1 MKSYG
6 IKISH
11 LVFALLVI
19 AAGVLLFAFNAG
31 LLPIAYKSAV
41 FSWPMLLMAIGFACL
56 FSCHKWFS
64 GLILMLVGGFF
75 LLPKLDIDGRLEFI
89 TQNGWAILLI
99 AAGIFI
105 LCKALFRSTNFWDS
119 VHFHHHS
126 HHWNRRRGVRFSK
139 NWYAETGFIDRNH
152 VFGGYNE
159 KLDIKDFKGGDI
171 NCVFGGVELDLT
183 DSELAEGVHTLEL
196 NSVFGGVVLYVPLTW
211 NIEIRQNQFFGSLV
225 DSRPKR
231 GFQVDENRRLIIEA
245 NSVFGGGEI
254 KCK

>member
-1 MKSYG
+1 MKSSVV
-6 IKISH
+6 KLNH

-19 AAGVLLFAFNAG
+19 AAGVLLIAFNAG
-31 LLPIAYKSAV
+31 ALPIAYKGVV
-41 FSWPMLLMAIGFACL
+41 FSWPMLLTAIGFSCL
-56 FSCHKWFS
+56 FSRDKWFF

-75 LLPKLDIDGRLEFI
+75 LLPRLDIPNLGFI

-99 AAGIFI
+99 AAGIII
-105 LCKALFRSTNFWDS
+105 LCKALFHRANIWSCGNY
-119 VHFHHHS
+119 HHS
-126 HHWNRRRGVRFSK
+126 HHWDRHQGVRFSK
-139 NWYAETGFIDRNH
+139 NRHTGVGYIDRNH
-152 VFGGYNE
+152 VFGGCNE

-183 DSELAEGVHTLEL
+183 DSDLAEGVHVLEL

-211 NIEIRQNQFFGSLV
+211 NIEIRQNQFFGRLV

-231 GFQVDENRRLIIEA
+231 GFEVDENRTLIIEA

-254 KCK
+254 KCR